1 MQRPVSSKPP
11 LGCIALGDDRHVE
24 LGPLIGRGSCSSV
37 HHARILHSPTGIRRP
52 VALKLFGTIA
62 TDDRDMVEAA
72 LIRSVRRAACVAHP
86 NVAGVYELGMLERS
100 QPFIVSEL
108 VVGRSLRVLL
118 DKLRSH
124 GRRLSLDLA
133 IFIGVE
139 VAEGLA
145 GAHFAR
151 DPKGHKLEVVHG
163 ELSPRDV
170 LLSFN
175 GEVKISDFDL
185 AGARHASSSVR
196 SLKTIAHRMVSL
208 APEIACGVAA
218 DSRADVFSLGL
229 LLREM
234 LLGPRFPRS
243 TEAEIVAAARQ
254 GSIDTPTFQPHLPES
269 LSRVLTTALQLDP
282 DRRYPHAGA
291 MALDMRRA
299 AASLGV
305 GDLRATLKH
314 QLQLDFADEM
324 SGVTQP

>member
-1 MQRPVSSKPP
+1 MQRPLSSKPP
-11 LGCIALGDDRHVE
+11 SGTIALGADRHVE
-24 LGPLIGRGSCSSV
+24 MGPLIGRGGTSAV
-37 HHARILHSPTGIRRP
+37 HHARILHVPTGIRRP

-62 TDDRDMVEAA
+62 TDDRDVVEAA
-72 LIRSVRRAACVAHP
+72 LIRSVRRSACVAHP
-86 NVAGVYELGMLERS
+86 NVASVYELGMVEGA

-108 VVGRSLRVLL
+108 VVGRSLRILL
-118 DKLRSH
+118 DKLRTQ

-133 IFIGVE
+133 LFIGVE
-139 VAEGLA
+139 MAEGLA

-151 DPKGHKLEVVHG
+151 DVKGHKLEVVHG

-196 SLKTIAHRMVSL
+196 SLKTIAHRVVSL
-208 APEIACGVAA
+208 APEIACGIAA

-229 LLREM
+229 TLREM
-234 LLGPRFPRS
+234 LVGPRFPRA
-243 TEAEIVAAARQ
+243 TEAEIVALARQ
-254 GSIDTPTFQPHLPES
+254 GAIDPCSFQPNLPEG
-269 LSRVLTTALQLDP
+269 LQRVLNTALQLDP

-291 MALDMRRA
+291 MALDLRRV

-314 QLQLDFADEM
+314 QLQIEFADEM